1 MEKVELIECI
11 NDLSQL
17 QKFCKRKAVSKW
29 DEDVKMWTKY
39 SNSIQV
45 AVNCVE
51 LVNTMTG
58 KEIN

>member
-11 NDLSQL
+11 NNLAQL

-39 SNSIQV
+39 SDTIQL
-45 AVNCVE
+45 AMNCVE
-51 LVNTMTG
+51 LVKTMTG

>member
-1 MEKVELIECI
+1 MEKAELIECI
-11 NDLSQL
+11 NNLTQL

-39 SNSIQV
+39 SDTIQL
-45 AVNCVE
+45 AMTCVE
-51 LVNTMTG
+51 LVKTTIG

>member
-1 MEKVELIECI
+1 MEKAELIECI
-11 NDLSQL
+11 NDLTQL

-39 SNSIQV
+39 SNAIQV

-51 LVNTMTG
+51 LVKTMTG

>member
-1 MEKVELIECI
+1 MEKAELIECI
-11 NDLSQL
+11 NNLTQL

-39 SNSIQV
+39 SDTIQL
-45 AVNCVE
+45 AMNCVE
-51 LVNTMTG
+51 LVKTMTD